1 MKALFTIFAIAF
13 LVSACLSMPKSR
25 EEYVSLAEARG
36 SSDIK
41 KEIIINQRF
50 STVNKNLSNLSKNCL
65 NKTVTIEY
73 QINSTNSNERGKAVI
88 DYHSTFAVVSNKKS
102 EFTILSKPQA
112 TFSGPSEPVF
122 VFAANSSPVSKSK
135 TKLTMYKSYGY
146 DRFVGI
152 VTDYA
157 SGAKKG
163 CPKNIH

>member
-1 MKALFTIFAIAF
+1 MKAFFSIFAIAIS
-13 LVSACLSMPKSR
+13 VSACLSMPKTR
-25 EEYVSLAEARG
+25 EEYVSMAEARG
-36 SSDIK
+36 STDIK
-41 KEIIINQRF
+41 KEVIINKRF
-50 STVNKNLSNLSKNCL
+50 STVNKNLAHLSKNCL

-73 QINSTNSNERGKAVI
+73 QINSANSNERGKAVI
-88 DYHSTFAVVSNKKS
+88 DYHSTFSILSNKKS

-122 VFAANSSPVSKSK
+122 VFAVNSSPVNKNK